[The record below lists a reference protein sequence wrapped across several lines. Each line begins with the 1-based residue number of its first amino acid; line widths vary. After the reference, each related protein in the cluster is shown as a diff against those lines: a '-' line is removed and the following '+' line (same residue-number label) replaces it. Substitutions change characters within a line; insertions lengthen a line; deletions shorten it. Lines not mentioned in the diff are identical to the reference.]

1 MNRREQGDLLWK
13 QRFDAIGMSVYFEL
27 INRDW
32 DADAHGGLAS
42 VRCKTCGTLFK
53 TWNVRNC
60 IYKNAKT
67 LICPQCG
74 QKSDGNVCWPKS
86 EACRKALAYYADGH
100 SVLET
105 AEKFG
110 VPDYYVEN
118 AATKSGISNGRDF
131 HEAGAEVARRNL
143 LKGAAS
149 AKNNAEKRRKQIL
162 DGLGLDYIESIGIS
176 ADAKICIRCRVC
188 GHVFERCVTHV
199 NRCDVRCPKCAEAE
213 RIRQAHEREIE
224 AQKKKERR
232 IAEREAERIRIN
244 PLGLSYYQLSVQA
257 KLDVI
262 HVCEICGN
270 EYTVRTR
277 MEKEGLKYCTDNG
290 CCSDACARK
299 KNHRKNRMNG
309 YSKSHR
315 HRARKYGCEYDGT
328 VTLKRLIKR
337 NGLRCGIC
345 GGTCDPND
353 HSWTDYF
360 GAMSPTIDHIIP
372 MSKGGGHT
380 WDNVQVA
387 HAICN
392 SKKRDNLEEEIAHEA
407 S

>member
-13 QRFDAIGMSVYFEL
+13 QRFDAIGMSAYFEL

-110 VPDYYVEN
+110 VPDYYIEN
-118 AATKSGISNGRDF
+118 AMASNGVKKTQEQRK
-131 HEAGAEVARRNL
+131 EARR
-143 LKGAAS
+143 KGLAKAS
-149 AKNNAEKRRKQIL
+149 KAGNEAQKERALQKRVAHLDELGFDLIGDNIAKCRK
-162 DGLGLDYIESIGIS
+162 
-176 ADAKICIRCRVC
+176 C
-188 GHVFERCVTHV
+188 GHEFERTKTHLAKGNV
-199 NRCDVRCPKCAEAE
+199 ICPKCAEADKAKRE
-213 RIRQAHEREIE
+213 QEEREE
-224 AQKKKERR
+224 KERR
-232 IAEREAERIRIN
+232 IAEKEAERIRIN

-372 MSKGGGHT
+372 LSKGGGHT

-392 SKKRDNLEEEIAHEA
+392 SKKRDMLEEEIAHET